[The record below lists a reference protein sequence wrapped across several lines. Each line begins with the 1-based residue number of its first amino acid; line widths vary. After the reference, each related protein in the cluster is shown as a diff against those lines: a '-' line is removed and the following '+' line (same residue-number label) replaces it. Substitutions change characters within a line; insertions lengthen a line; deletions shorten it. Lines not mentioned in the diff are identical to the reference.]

1 MVYYR
6 LIMVKKP
13 LSKRFPPAFS
23 REKASR
29 AKSREAP

>member
-6 LIMVKKP
+6 LIMAKAIIKK
-13 LSKRFPPAFS
+13 FPAAFS